1 MTMPANS
8 ELRKRV
14 GRGFSD
20 AISQPAKRA

>member
-1 MTMPANS
+1 MPANN